1 MIVAALCCRLNDRV
15 RVIAETTRASED
27 IFDPNFRLIV
37 DLQALGLDGL
47 RLLLLLLERLL
58 VDDVVQHF
66 VVIVMFV

>member
-15 RVIAETTRASED
+15 CVIAETTRASED